1 MADYVVHPSFN
12 WDGVP
17 LAGYW
22 VGKYESSNNGGNIQI
37 KGGVQS
43 WRSISV
49 NDIHNKCVAMNNS
62 GNSYGLNT
70 DDSKVDPH
78 MMKNTEWGAVA
89 YLAQSKYGKNSEVS
103 INSNSSF
110 YTGGGSGTS
119 YRTNVGQSTTGDVTG
134 IYDMSGGAWEYV
146 AGYVGNGGSY
156 ASSLVNAPAR
166 YKDTYSSYT
175 APTSG
180 GHYGDA
186 VWETSSSSSGSS
198 SWYSS
203 YSYFPRSSGPFFI
216 RGGYY
221 YNGSYA
227 GLFNFN
233 YNNGNAWGNYSFRV
247 VVPVL

>member
-1 MADYVVHPSFN
+1 MGWSAIS
-12 WDGVP
+12 GI
-17 LAGYW
+17 L
-22 VGKYESSNNGGNIQI
+22 VGKFESSIYEGKVQI

-49 NDIHNKCVAMNNS
+49 NNIHNICVGMNNS

-103 INSNSSF
+103 INSNSDY

-119 YRTNVGQSTTGDVTG
+119 YRTNTPQSTTGNTTG
-134 IYDMSGGAWEYV
+134 IYDMSGGAFEYV
-146 AGYVGNGGSY
+146 AGYYGSGNSNG
-156 ASSLVNAPAR
+156 SSLVNAPSR
-166 YKDTYSSYT
+166 YKDVYSSYT

-180 GHYGDA
+180 GLYGDA

-198 SWYSS
+198 SWYND
-203 YSYFPRSSGPFFI
+203 YSYFLASNNPFFR

-221 YNGSYA
+221 GTGSGA
-227 GLFNFN
+227 GLFYFN
-233 YNNGNAWGNYSFRV
+233 NNYGYSYSDYSFRV

>member
-1 MADYVVHPSFN
+1 M
-12 WDGVP
+12 
-17 LAGYW
+17 
-22 VGKYESSNNGGNIQI
+22 
-37 KGGVQS
+37 
-43 WRSISV
+43 
-49 NDIHNKCVAMNNS
+49 NDS
-62 GNSYGLNT
+62 GNTYGLNT

-103 INSNSSF
+103 INDNSSY

-156 ASSLVNAPAR
+156 GSSLVNAPAR

-186 VWETSSSSSGSS
+186 AWETSSSSSSS
-198 SWYSS
+198 NGSWYSD
-203 YSYFPRSSGPFFI
+203 YSYFPGSGSFFV
-216 RGGYY
+216 RGGSYGY
-221 YNGSYA
+221 GSGA
-227 GLFNFN
+227 GLFYFN
-233 YNNGNAWGNYSFRV
+233 DLDGGSGSRISFRV

>member
-1 MADYVVHPSFN
+1 
-12 WDGVP
+12 
-17 LAGYW
+17 
-22 VGKYESSNNGGNIQI
+22 
-37 KGGVQS
+37 
-43 WRSISV
+43 
-49 NDIHNKCVAMNNS
+49 MNNS
-62 GNSYGLNT
+62 GNIYGLNT

-103 INSNSSF
+103 INDNSSY

-198 SWYSS
+198 SWYSD
-203 YSYFPRSSGPFFI
+203 YSSFPDSGNLFT
-216 RGGYY
+216 RGGNYY
-221 YNGSYA
+221 GGSSA
-227 GLFNFN
+227 GLFSF
-233 YNNGNAWGNYSFRV
+233 YNSLGSASDFYSFRV

>member
-1 MADYVVHPSFN
+1 M
-12 WDGVP
+12 
-17 LAGYW
+17 
-22 VGKYESSNNGGNIQI
+22 
-37 KGGVQS
+37 
-43 WRSISV
+43 
-49 NDIHNKCVAMNNS
+49 NDS
-62 GNSYGLNT
+62 GNTYGLNT

-103 INSNSSF
+103 IDDNSSY

-119 YRTNVGQSTTGDVTG
+119 YRTNTAQSTTENTTG

-156 ASSLVNAPAR
+156 GSSLVNAPAR

-186 VWETSSSSSGSS
+186 AWETSSSSSSS
-198 SWYSS
+198 NGSWYSD
-203 YSYFPRSSGPFFI
+203 YSYFPGSGSFFV
-216 RGGYY
+216 RGGVYD
-221 YNGSYA
+221 NGSNA
-227 GLFNFN
+227 GLFNFFDD
-233 YNNGNAWGNYSFRV
+233 NGNAWDNDSFRV